1 MIGVGIQEN
10 SLLPSHKQQ
19 ILQKFK
25 FLCLKKIMKKRKEKN
40 IERTKEQK

>member
-1 MIGVGIQEN
+1 MKLAPLKIGVGIQEN

-25 FLCLKKIMKKRKEKN
+25 FLCLLKK
-40 IERTKEQK
+40 